1 MDDARRDDAAPI
13 PLAEAIPVPHG
24 RTAQRLQ
31 WRFLP
36 PGLRDRIEHEL
47 GSPVAD
53 AASQNGGFT
62 PGFASILT
70 GENGARLFVKA
81 ASRGAQ
87 REIAAS
93 YAEEAR
99 KLGLLGDAV
108 PSPRLEWVLDEDGW
122 VVLGF
127 EALSARTPRRPWRP
141 AELASALDLATEI
154 AESTAEIPAGLEL
167 TPLAEDLPPLL
178 TGWTT
183 VPATWPHHA
192 EVAELAASFADVP
205 ADRFVHADLRDD
217 NVLLHEDGRAL
228 ACDWNWPALGPVWID
243 AVVLMASAHGDG
255 LDAEALLASHPLT
268 RDVDSEDVDRWLA
281 ALCGF
286 MLGARTRAVPTN
298 SPHLRTHA
306 EWYAATLW
314 SWLATRRG
322 WS

>member
-1 MDDARRDDAAPI
+1 MDDASPT
-13 PLAEAIPVPHG
+13 PLAEATPVPHG

-36 PGLRDRIEHEL
+36 PGLRARIESEL
-47 GSPVAD
+47 GSPVAE
-53 AASQNGGFT
+53 AVSQDGGFT
-62 PGFASILT
+62 PGFASVLT
-70 GENGARLFVKA
+70 GEDGARLFVKA

-87 REIAAS
+87 REVAAS

-99 KLGLLGDAV
+99 KLGILGGSV
-108 PSPRLEWVLDEDGW
+108 PTPRLEWVLDEDGW

-127 EALSARTPRRPWRP
+127 EAVEAKAPRRPWRP
-141 AELASALDLATEI
+141 AELTRALDLATAI
-154 AESTAEIPAGLEL
+154 AEATEQVPDGLDL
-167 TPLAEDLPPLL
+167 APLVEDLPPLL
-178 TGWTT
+178 TGWSS
-183 VPATWPHHA
+183 VPESWPHHA
-192 EVAELAASFADVP
+192 EAAALAAAFADVP
-205 ADRFVHADLRDD
+205 GGAFVHADLRDD
-217 NVLLHEDGRAL
+217 NILLLPDGRAL

-255 LDAEALLASHPLT
+255 HDADALLAAHPLTHQVDAEA
-268 RDVDSEDVDRWLA
+268 VDTWLA

-306 EWYAATLW
+306 EWYAAALW

-322 WS
+322 WT

>member
-1 MDDARRDDAAPI
+1 MSSARPDGASPTPLADAA
-13 PLAEAIPVPHG
+13 PVPHG

-36 PGLRDRIEHEL
+36 PALRDRIESEL
-47 GSPVAD
+47 GSPVVD
-53 AASQNGGFT
+53 AASQDGGFT
-62 PGFASILT
+62 PGFASVLT
-70 GENGARLFVKA
+70 GEDGARLFVKA

-99 KLGLLGDAV
+99 KLRILGDAV
-108 PSPRLEWVLDEDGW
+108 PSPRLHWVLDEGGW

-127 EALSARTPRRPWRP
+127 EAVPSRTPRRPWRP
-141 AELASALDLATEI
+141 AELERALDLATTISQATVEVP
-154 AESTAEIPAGLEL
+154 EGLGL
-167 TPLAEDLPPLL
+167 SPLVEDLPPLL
-178 TGWTT
+178 TGWET
-183 VPATWPHHA
+183 VPESWPHHA
-192 EVAELAASFADVP
+192 EAAALASAFAQVP

-217 NVLLHEDGRAL
+217 NVLLTDDGRAL

-255 LDAEALLASHPLT
+255 LDAEALLAAHPLT
-268 RDVDSEDVDRWLA
+268 RGVEPEAVDSWLA

-306 EWYAATLW
+306 EWYAAALW
-314 SWLATRRG
+314 SWLEQRRK